1 MIKLFLDLDG
11 TLAKFNSKK
20 NALERFKTE
29 KGFFASLKPF
39 KHIEFVNDLT
49 NNTNV
54 ELFVISATPNEQA
67 DIDKMTWI
75 NKYLPNIK
83 KSNICFCRLG
93 TNKAQEIKRQL
104 NIDIDKT
111 CLLLDDYSNNLF
123 EWTKANGIGIKR
135 LTSLANNSS
144 KKWKG
149 FAIKDLRQLQKV
161 INSVAFE

>member
-67 DIDKMTWI
+67 DIDKMAWI
-75 NKYLPNIK
+75 NTYLPNIK
-83 KSNICFCRLG
+83 KSNVCFCRIG
-93 TNKAQEIKRQL
+93 ENKAIKIKEQL
-104 NIDIDKT
+104 NIDIDKS
-111 CLLLDDYSNNLF
+111 CLLLDDYTNNLV

-149 FAIKDLRQLQKV
+149 FAIKDLRQLQKI
-161 INSVAFE
+161 INSVAFK